1 MRNNPFMPLFPFEN
15 SYSSLPER
23 FYARLPPTKVTSPG
37 LIRIN
42 SDLASDLGLKPEKLK
57 SERAIEVLAGNRVP
71 GNSKPIA
78 LAYAGHQF
86 GGWVPSLGDGRAI
99 LLGELRS
106 KSGQLYDLQLK
117 GSGRTPFSRN
127 GDGRAWLGPILRE
140 YIVSE
145 AVHYLGIPTTRTLS
159 ALSTG
164 DKIFRER
171 PYPGGILTRVAKS
184 HIRVGTFQYFY
195 ARQDY
200 EALNLLANYLIDR
213 NYPDLKASENPIL
226 ALLDR
231 IVEGQAKLIA
241 KWMSVGFIHGVMNT
255 DNSSLTCETID
266 FGPCAFMDQYQAN
279 KVFSSIDING
289 RYAYANQPMIA
300 HWNLAQFATT
310 LVPILQLEEKT
321 AIKVVTES
329 INRFP
334 QLYLN
339 NWLALFGKK
348 LGLQNPGPDDFQ
360 LLSGFLNMLE
370 EAEADFTLTFRTL
383 STVIARELASSNF
396 ESFAKLPELIIKWLP
411 SWLARLEKEQ
421 LNEENRLHLMQRVN
435 PVYIPRNH
443 QIEKTIVEGVEGNFE
458 RFNTMVEVLKT
469 PYIYQPE
476 FEEFEKMPGEHEVV
490 TKTFCGT

>member
-1 MRNNPFMPLFPFEN
+1 MTLFSFEN

-23 FYARLPPTKVTSPG
+23 FYERLPPTKVTSPG

-42 SDLASDLGLKPEKLK
+42 SDLANELGLNPRKLK
-57 SERAIEVLAGNRVP
+57 SEQAIEVLAGNRVP
-71 GNSKPIA
+71 EHSKPIA

-99 LLGELRS
+99 LLGELRN

-145 AVHYLGIPTTRTLS
+145 AMHYLGIPSTRTLS

-164 DKIFRER
+164 DKVFREK

-200 EALNLLANYLIDR
+200 EALEILANYLIDR
-213 NYPDLKASENPIL
+213 IYPELKSSENP
-226 ALLDR
+226 LLDLLDL
-231 IVEGQAKLIA
+231 IVDGQAKLIA

-255 DNSSLTCETID
+255 DNTSLSCETID
-266 FGPCAFMDQYQAN
+266 FGPCAFMDRYQAN
-279 KVFSSIDING
+279 KVFSSIDTNG

-321 AIKVVTES
+321 AIKLVTES
-329 INRFP
+329 INQFP
-334 QLYLN
+334 QLYLD
-339 NWLALFGKK
+339 NWLAIFGKK
-348 LGLQNPGPDDFQ
+348 LGIQNPGPDDFQ
-360 LLSGFLNMLE
+360 LISSFLNILE

-383 STVIARELASSNF
+383 STVFARELASSNF
-396 ESFAKLPELIIKWLP
+396 ESFANSPELIIKWLP

-421 LNEENRLHLMQRVN
+421 LDEENRLHLMQQVN

-443 QIEKTIVEGVEGNFE
+443 QIERAIVEGVEGNFE
-458 RFNTMVEVLKT
+458 KFNTMVEVLKT

-476 FEEFEKMPGEHEVV
+476 FEEFEKIPSEDEVV

>member
-1 MRNNPFMPLFPFEN
+1 MTLFPFEN

-42 SDLASDLGLKPEKLK
+42 SDLATDLGLDPDNLT
-57 SERAIEVLAGNRVP
+57 SEQAVEVLAGNRVP
-71 GNSKPIA
+71 EQSKPIA

-86 GGWVPSLGDGRAI
+86 GAWVPSLGDGRAI
-99 LLGELRS
+99 LLGELRN

-140 YIVSE
+140 FIVSE
-145 AVHYLGIPTTRTLS
+145 AIHNLGIPSTRTLS

-213 NYPDLKASENPIL
+213 NYPDLKTSERPLL
-226 ALLDR
+226 ALLDQ

-255 DNSSLTCETID
+255 DNTSLSCETID
-266 FGPCAFMDQYQAN
+266 FGPCAFIDRYQAN

-321 AIKVVTES
+321 AIKLVSES
-329 INRFP
+329 INKFP
-334 QLYLN
+334 QLYLD
-339 NWLALFGKK
+339 NWLAIFGKK
-348 LGLQNPGPDDFQ
+348 LGLQNPSPDDFE
-360 LLSGFLNMLE
+360 LISGFLNKLE

-383 STVIARELASSNF
+383 STIFAKELAPSNF
-396 ESFAKLPELIIKWLP
+396 DAFANSPKLIIDWLP
-411 SWLARLEKEQ
+411 SWFERLEKEQ
-421 LNEENRLHLMQRVN
+421 VKEEERLQLMQQVN

-443 QIEKTIVEGVEGNFE
+443 QIEKAIVEAVKGNFE
-458 RFNTMVEVLKT
+458 RFHTMVEVLKT

-476 FEEFEKMPGEHEVV
+476 FEEFEKIPGEDEVV